1 MVESSLSG
9 LVSQWFTEYG
19 RLAYWVARRWVRRLL
34 DCYARDCSPDE
45 LEELAQDA
53 IARGFDR
60 FAKRCAKSVC
70 GQSDRKKWVCQCVIR
85 GVRDAIRAKSRFGS
99 VSDGV
104 AVRDDAMNRYKRVAP
119 GFVHGDDNEKQDA
132 MEAVHYCPVV
142 YAVQRWELEEL
153 VERELPPHL
162 RPTALYAAL
171 GLTWKQSG
179 ILQDVSDRTVG
190 NRLQELRDYL
200 CPDANIYAIV
210 CAALEAC
217 LNKPSK
223 RDGQP
228 LLPFLAD
235 AIG

>member
-1 MVESSLSG
+1 MSKSSLSG
-9 LVSQWFTEYG
+9 LFSQWFTEYI
-19 RLAYWVARRWVRRLL
+19 RLAYSVARRSVWRLL
-34 DCYARDCSPDE
+34 NRYARDYSPDE

-70 GQSDRKKWVCQCVIR
+70 GESDRRKWVCQCVVC
-85 GVRDAIRAKSRFGS
+85 GARDAVRAKSRFGS
-99 VSDGV
+99 ISDSV

-132 MEAVHYCPVV
+132 LEAVHYSPVV
-142 YAVQRWELEEL
+142 YAVQRWELEEI
-153 VERELPPHL
+153 VNRELPPHL

-171 GLTWKQSG
+171 GLTQEASG
-179 ILQDVSDRTVG
+179 IVQGVTDRTVQ
-190 NRLQELRDYL
+190 NRLQEIRALL

-210 CAALEAC
+210 CAALVAC
-217 LNKPSK
+217 LTKPRK
-223 RDGQP
+223 HDGQR
-228 LLPFLAD
+228 LLPILAD

>member
-1 MVESSLSG
+1 MFQGTLSG

-19 RLAYWVARRWVRRLL
+19 RLAYWVARRWSWRLL
-34 DCYARDCSPDE
+34 NRYARDYTPDE

-70 GQSDRKKWVCQCVIR
+70 GESDRKKWVCQCVVR
-85 GVRDAIRAKSRFGS
+85 GAKDAVRAKSRFGS
-99 VSDGV
+99 VSSHV
-104 AVRDDAMNRYKRVAP
+104 AVRDDAMNRYARVSA
-119 GFVHGDDNEKQDA
+119 GFVHGDDDEKHGALEQ
-132 MEAVHYCPVV
+132 VHYSPVV

-153 VERELPPHL
+153 ADRELPEHL
-162 RPTALYAAL
+162 RATAIYAAC
-171 GLTWKQSG
+171 GLTQEQSA
-179 ILQDVSDRTVG
+179 ILQDVTDRTVR

-200 CPDANIYAIV
+200 CPDANVYAIV

-217 LNKPSK
+217 LTKPHR
-223 RDGQP
+223 RDGQT

-235 AIG
+235 AVG

>member
-1 MVESSLSG
+1 MSQSSLSG
-9 LVSQWFTEYG
+9 LFSQWFSEYG
-19 RLAYWVARRWVRRLL
+19 RLAYWVARRWSWRLL
-34 DCYARDCSPDE
+34 NRYARDYTPDE
-45 LEELAQDA
+45 LDELAQDA

-70 GQSDRKKWVCQCVIR
+70 GESDRKKWVCQCVVR
-85 GVRDAIRAKSRFGS
+85 GARDAVRAKSRFGS

-104 AVRDDAMNRYKRVAP
+104 AVRDDAMNRYARVSP

-132 MEAVHYCPVV
+132 LEAVHYTPVV

-153 VERELPPHL
+153 VARELPPHL
-162 RPTALYAAL
+162 RTTALYAAV
-171 GLTWKQSG
+171 GLTQEASR
-179 ILQDVSDRTVG
+179 ILQGVTVRTVQ
-190 NRLQELRDYL
+190 NRLQEIRDLL

-217 LNKPSK
+217 LTKPVK

>member
-1 MVESSLSG
+1 MSKSSLSG
-9 LVSQWFTEYG
+9 LFSQWFTEYG
-19 RLAYWVARRWVRRLL
+19 RLAYWVARRWSWRLL
-34 DCYARDCSPDE
+34 NRYARDYTPDE

-53 IARGFDR
+53 VARGFDR

-70 GQSDRKKWVCQCVIR
+70 GESDRKKWVCQCVVR
-85 GVRDAIRAKSRFGS
+85 GARDAVRAKSRFGS

-119 GFVHGDDNEKQDA
+119 GFVHGEDNEKQDA
-132 MEAVHYCPVV
+132 LEAVHYSPVV

-153 VERELPPHL
+153 VNRELPPHL

-171 GLTWKQSG
+171 GLTQEASG
-179 ILQDVSDRTVG
+179 ILQGVTDRTVK
-190 NRLQELRDYL
+190 NRLQEIRALL
-200 CPDANIYAIV
+200 SPDANVYAIV

-217 LNKPSK
+217 LTKPSK